1 LQEFD
6 EMKKNE
12 KFKKQRNPYPVVDA
26 VIEKNGKIV
35 LIIKSRGAYKGLL
48 GLPGGFIE
56 WGETAEQAAI
66 REAKEETGLRI
77 KLIEILGVYS
87 DPRRD
92 VRGHLM
98 TTVFVA
104 KAIGGKLKAS
114 DDAVEVHW
122 YDMKKIPWNMFEK
135 NSDHPKIICDYM
147 KWKKSK
153 QKKTFWS
160 TK

>member
-1 LQEFD
+1 
-6 EMKKNE
+6 MKKSE

-26 VIEKNGKIV
+26 VIEKNGKIA
-35 LIIKSRGAYKGLL
+35 LITKARGAYRDLL

-56 WGETAEQAAI
+56 WDETAEEAAV
-66 REAKEETGLRI
+66 REAREETGLHV

-92 VRGHLM
+92 IRGHLM
-98 TTVFVA
+98 TTVFIA
-104 KAIGGKLKAS
+104 KAIGGRLKAG
-114 DDAVEVHW
+114 DDAAKACW
-122 YDMKKIPWNMFEK
+122 YDMKKIPWKMFEK
-135 NSDHPKIICDYM
+135 NSDHPKIIRDYI

-153 QKKTFWS
+153 RKKTFWS